1 VDEKM
6 TENTKHRPET
16 IDLNQFKLRID
27 LKKRIELTL
36 HFNSPSRKFC
46 LSIIAFLVNASM
58 KTRSVPAQKRPYAP
72 LKEVTANQPEFNMNN
87 IFGIIVGFRCPP
99 DVDGINVPGY
109 HLHFISRDRNQG
121 GTF

>member
-1 VDEKM
+1 M

-46 LSIIAFLVNASM
+46 LSIIAFLVNESM